1 VRRSGALRGKNRAY
15 LPSIPNFQAKSLIM
29 RNNFLGWNRLAAA
42 LCLVLAAS
50 LAPAVGAGAAETGLL
65 HLSCT
70 NSANGASFPVV
81 VDLDHALVDG
91 QPATIT
97 DTLITWRDPKGGTY
111 ELERATEKLQL
122 RSASSTGGFF
132 IHFTCKPG

>member
-1 VRRSGALRGKNRAY
+1 M
-15 LPSIPNFQAKSLIM
+15 F
-29 RNNFLGWNRLAAA
+29 NNFLGLNRLEVV
-42 LCLVLAAS
+42 LCLAFAAS
-50 LAPAVGAGAAETGLL
+50 LMPAVDGRAAETGIL

-70 NSANGASFPVV
+70 NSANGARFPVV

-97 DTLITWRDPKGGTY
+97 DTLVTWRDPKGGTY
-111 ELERATEKLQL
+111 ELERTTGKLQL